1 MAILKQDNWEL
12 VSKILKI
19 IFIIG
24 KHTSHMHIAI
34 YFHRYKIEFNFNAYI
49 KKYVITWCGYSII
62 KFVICYQIDSN
73 LNS

>member
-1 MAILKQDNWEL
+1 
-12 VSKILKI
+12 
-19 IFIIG
+19 
-24 KHTSHMHIAI
+24 MHIAI